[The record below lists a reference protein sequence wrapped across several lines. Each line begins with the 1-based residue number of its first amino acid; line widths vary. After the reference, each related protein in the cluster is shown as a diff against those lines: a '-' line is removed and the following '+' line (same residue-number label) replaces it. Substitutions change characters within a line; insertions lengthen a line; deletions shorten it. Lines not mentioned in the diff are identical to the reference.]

1 MSPAAPRP
9 ETSCVRMSFISVLLV
24 LEGRGDETLLLDG
37 HTGHATRADLAA
49 VGDELAQE
57 RGVLVVDVL
66 DLRRL
71 ERVGLLLGLAHY
83 GLGHRG
89 ALRSVRARSFSLRD
103 SVWFRWDSRLTCW
116 CGWLHRHKEAV
127 SPRSQGSPCRV
138 CSLFPFLLEGRL
150 VVGRAGAPAALA
162 TLTAR
167 ATLLGPRRRAGRP
180 RVVGGLAAPEPV
192 ATGAGA
198 TEAAGS
204 AAPLGAVDL

>member
-71 ERVGLLLGLAHY
+71 ERVGLLLGLAHN
-83 GLGHRG
+83 GLCHRG
-89 ALRSVRARSFSLRD
+89 ALLLDESPGFGAPGWVLNYVGMPSGSLHRTT
-103 SVWFRWDSRLTCW
+103 VLTCSSSIRKRDQK
-116 CGWLHRHKEAV
+116 G
-127 SPRSQGSPCRV
+127 GS
-138 CSLFPFLLEGRL
+138 S
-150 VVGRAGAPAALA
+150 
-162 TLTAR
+162 
-167 ATLLGPRRRAGRP
+167 
-180 RVVGGLAAPEPV
+180 
-192 ATGAGA
+192 
-198 TEAAGS
+198 
-204 AAPLGAVDL
+204 